1 MIFGYAQDYLYE
13 ETLKLFNQMQQES
26 NVEVNQITFGT
37 ILAACAGMKY
47 MKQVERVHV
56 CINQRG
62 FE

>member
-1 MIFGYAQDYLYE
+1 MIFGYAQNYLYE
-13 ETLKLFNQMQQES
+13 ETLKLFNKMQQES

-37 ILAACAGMKY
+37 ILPACAGMKC

-56 CINQRG
+56 GINQRG